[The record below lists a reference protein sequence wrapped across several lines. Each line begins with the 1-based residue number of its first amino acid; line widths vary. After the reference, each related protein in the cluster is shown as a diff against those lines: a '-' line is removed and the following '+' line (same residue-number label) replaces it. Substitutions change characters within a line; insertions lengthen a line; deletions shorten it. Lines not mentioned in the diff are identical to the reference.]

1 MRTDEH
7 VDGRTGTPTDSPAA
21 WERLRIDEV
30 ADPERGP
37 VARRLDGV
45 RLSSLLGAVG
55 GLAALGGLVRAA
67 RGRRRR

>member
-7 VDGRTGTPTDSPAA
+7 VNGRAGTSTDSPAA

-37 VARRLDGV
+37 VVRRLDGL
-45 RLSSLLGAVG
+45 RLRSVVGAVG

-67 RGRRRR
+67 RGRR